1 MTEADKDLDDAKN
14 DDVEECERFV
24 IDAEALRD
32 LSAVIAAQR
41 FLDAGNCYE
50 SKGNRKK
57 AAQYLTLAG
66 HFFAESGDIN
76 KCADCYGKAAI
87 RHILND
93 DLEAAKIIVERGIEL
108 GFDTFLFRM
117 AKERV
122 EATVEEEIRLE
133 LPEEEVTHP
142 KLSISLLADSLE
154 LDPELLKIGGQEEF
168 HSQVNLFQIDELD
181 SLSAGPSDLLAHL
194 KEARNSSRAKLL
206 RSKVSNESLEPLE
219 SESPFALKT
228 TLLTPEEQISDTEFI
243 PISSF
248 LAGDIQ
254 TSLATNQLESEPDQE
269 EPLLDIESFESIQES
284 SGGSKDTSLEA
295 VDFSPLSKETQISS
309 LDQEDVAQEGAAISD
324 IKISSVV
331 ASGDSSKIDA
341 VVPLSEP
348 ETIEIPVI
356 DIEQAPTDIQ
366 EVLKN
371 IIHEDEEF
379 YADGSPTASGLNY
392 LSTSTFENK
401 KGVPIKNAELLD
413 IIPFEWQ
420 VISVSAPGLKL
431 ISRETIE
438 DQGVLYRWQKPLLE
452 PNEKVQVKYI
462 LRRRIERSILS
473 RKGRKVALITT
484 YHNIDWSN
492 PDKFKTVTYFAN
504 TASESFDEVFI
515 EDIIP
520 PEVIVVSSSTI
531 SSLSSMRFPTE
542 NSTAY
547 RWSKT
552 PFEKS
557 EEIEITYR
565 FRKKQ
570 SSRWFT
576 RFITLPNQNS
586 LRIEKIAQPMLV
598 EGIGEVYYI
607 LYRISSTRAIKLQLQ
622 DKIPADFNVH
632 TVFPSWIRPQTVIYS
647 GWSILS
653 WSIELDPGVE
663 LTFLIHIEGPKVFF
677 PTEPVLKIKNLKID
691 SREIKKKKELVK
703 IDFRQ
708 YFPNIRGTAGRVK

>member
-1 MTEADKDLDDAKN
+1 MTEGKKNWDDAKN

-24 IDAEALRD
+24 VDAEALRD

-50 SKGNRKK
+50 SKGNRRK

-122 EATVEEEIRLE
+122 EVTVEEEISLE
-133 LPEEEVTHP
+133 LPEEEIIQP
-142 KLSISLLADSLE
+142 KLSISLLADTLE
-154 LDPELLKIGGQEEF
+154 QDPELMKIGGQEEF

-194 KEARNSSRAKLL
+194 KEARNSSRAKIL
-206 RSKVSNESLEPLE
+206 RSKVSDESLEPLDVE
-219 SESPFALKT
+219 KPFTLRAN
-228 TLLTPEEQISDTEFI
+228 LLTPEEQLLDAEFT
-243 PISSF
+243 PINS
-248 LAGDIQ
+248 LLGGDIQ
-254 TSLATNQLESEPDQE
+254 TSLDTDQLGSKLDQE
-269 EPLLDIESFESIQES
+269 EPLLDIKALESIQEPT
-284 SGGSKDTSLEA
+284 GEFQGTSLED
-295 VDFSPLSKETQISS
+295 VDFSPLSKETQIPS
-309 LDQEDVAQEGAAISD
+309 LSQEDAAQEGAAISD
-324 IKISSVV
+324 VKISSVF
-331 ASGDSSKIDA
+331 APGDSSKIDA
-341 VVPLSEP
+341 VTLLPQP
-348 ETIEIPVI
+348 ETIEIPVL
-356 DIEQAPTDIQ
+356 DVEQAPINVQ

-371 IIHEDEEF
+371 IIYEDEEF
-379 YADGSPTASGLNY
+379 YVDGSPKASGLNY
-392 LSTSTFENK
+392 LSTSIFENK

-473 RKGRKVALITT
+473 RKGRKVALVTT

-492 PDKFKTVTYFAN
+492 PDKFKTITQFTN

-520 PEVIVVSSSTI
+520 PEVIVVSSSA
-531 SSLSSMRFPTE
+531 SASLSSMRLPTE
-542 NSTAY
+542 NSAAY

-552 PFEKS
+552 PFGEN

-570 SSRWFT
+570 SSRWFK
-576 RFITLPNQNS
+576 RFIQLPNQDS

-598 EGIGEVYYI
+598 EGTGEVYYI
-607 LYRISSTRAIKLQLQ
+607 LYRISSTRAIKFQLQ

-632 TVFPSWIRPQTVIYS
+632 STFPYWVRPRTIIYS
-647 GWSILS
+647 GWSVLS
-653 WSIELDPGVE
+653 WSIELDIGEE
-663 LTFLIHIEGPKVFF
+663 LTFLMHVEGPKVFF

-691 SREIKKKKELVK
+691 NREIKKKKELVK

-708 YFPNIRGTAGRVK
+708 HFPNIRGTALRVK